1 MNSFFIAANIL
12 KRAFRNKKELIVL
25 TVLPIVIIAM
35 MTFIS
40 GRDNVENHEVLYLN
54 LDGGIYGKGLVQYLE
69 NQDSVITKALEFEE
83 FEELNQSGK
92 VDYLLMIP
100 DDFTE
105 RIQSNE
111 TTEIVVYTNSK
122 ELFYTTLNSD
132 INNFVEGLYA
142 ISEQGSEENI
152 SDFLESLKSPTITV
166 DYKIA
171 GVIDAN
177 NGIESKMTSMG
188 FVLTFIML
196 LVLVSM
202 GTLMEDKKRLTLAR
216 IFTQPVKEWEIVLGN
231 LMGSMILGLMQLI
244 PILIVL
250 KIVFKLSWGQEFWA
264 LSLIL
269 FAFLIATLGLGVGLA
284 GITKN
289 NFNPMLLTATVVV
302 PSSILGGSFIPKSM
316 MPDIVNRLGNIVPQK
331 WVMDASE
338 KILQG
343 KSIDEILINLVV
355 ILMFGIAFS
364 TFGVKFLKP
373 LND

>member
-1 MNSFFIAANIL
+1 MNSIFIAANIV
-12 KRAFRNKKELIVL
+12 KRAFRNKKELIAL
-25 TVLPIVIIAM
+25 TMLPVIVIAM

-40 GRDNVENHEVLYLN
+40 GRDATKNHEVLYLN
-54 LDGGIYGKGLVQYLE
+54 LDGGIHGEALVQYLE
-69 NQDSVITKALEFEE
+69 NQDSVITKELELEE
-83 FEELNQSGK
+83 YGDLSQSGK
-92 VDYLLMIP
+92 ADYLLMIP
-100 DDFTE
+100 DDFSE

-122 ELFYTTLNSD
+122 ELFYTTLSSD
-132 INNFVEGLYA
+132 INNFVEGLYT

-152 SDFLESLKSPTITV
+152 SDFLEYLKLPTITV

-177 NGIESKMTSMG
+177 NEIESKMTSMG

-196 LVLVSM
+196 LVFVSM

-250 KIVFKLSWGQEFWA
+250 KIVFELSWGQEFWA

-269 FAFLIATLGLGVGLA
+269 FAFLIATLGLGIGLA
-284 GITKN
+284 GIMKN

-355 ILMFGIAFS
+355 ILMFGFAFS
-364 TFGVKFLKP
+364 TFGVTFLKP